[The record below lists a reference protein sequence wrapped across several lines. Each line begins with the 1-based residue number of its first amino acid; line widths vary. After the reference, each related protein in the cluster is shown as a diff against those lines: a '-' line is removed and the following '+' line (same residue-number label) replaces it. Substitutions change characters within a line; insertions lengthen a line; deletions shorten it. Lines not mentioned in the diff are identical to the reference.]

1 MNRERTL
8 IVGGGIV
15 GLASAYYLAK
25 SGLPV
30 TLLEQGT
37 VAQTASTGN
46 AGIVALGHLP
56 LPRPGLARKAVRWM
70 LDNTSPLYIPPRLD
84 PGLVLWLWQFHRAC
98 NRAHV
103 THCMNVLGQLGRLS
117 LDCWEEILGAEGI
130 DCGWERRGWLDVY
143 RTSAGGE
150 HAAGDSRTVASH
162 GFAAHAR
169 AGEELRREDPA
180 FADDVLGAVHY
191 PQSAFLDPGR
201 FLTSLAAR
209 LAELGVELRERAEVR
224 RLLADGDRCAGVE
237 LASGERLTAETT
249 VLTAGAWSTRLAR
262 TIGVR
267 VPMQAGKGYH
277 LDLAAP
283 DPCVRTACVLT
294 ETFVAVTP
302 MGDRLRLAG
311 TLEFSGVNRR
321 LVRKRL
327 ELLRSGAAGYLRGL
341 AGARVIDEGC
351 DLRPCTADG
360 LPVVGWAPR
369 SQGLF
374 VATGHAKMGLT
385 LGPGTGKLVSEHVV
399 GRSPSVEMHALRA
412 DRF

>member
-1 MNRERTL
+1 VNRERTV
-8 IVGGGIV
+8 IIGGGIV

-25 SGLPV
+25 GGRPV
-30 TLLEQGT
+30 TLVEQGT
-37 VAQTASTGN
+37 VPQSASTGN

-56 LPRPGLARKAVRWM
+56 LPRPGLARKAVGWM

-84 PGLVLWLWQFHRAC
+84 PGLALWLWQFYRSC

-103 THCMNVLGQLGRLS
+103 THCMNVLGELGRLS
-117 LDCWEEILGAEGI
+117 VACWEEILAAEGI
-130 DCGWERRGWLDVY
+130 DCSWQRRGWLDVY
-143 RTSAGGE
+143 RTAAGSE
-150 HAAGDSRTVASH
+150 HAAADARTVASH
-162 GFAAHAR
+162 GFAAHR
-169 AGEELRREDPA
+169 RTGEELRREDPA
-180 FADDVLGAVHY
+180 FGDGVLGAVHY
-191 PQSAFLDPGR
+191 SESAFLDPVR
-201 FLTSLAAR
+201 FLSGLGAR
-209 LAELGVELRERAEVR
+209 LAGLGVELRENATVR
-224 RLLADGDRCAGVE
+224 RLLADGDGCTGVE
-237 LASGERLTAETT
+237 LASGERLAAETT
-249 VLTAGAWSTRLAR
+249 VLTAGAWSTQLAQ

-277 LDLAAP
+277 LDLTAP

-327 ELLRSGAAGYLRGL
+327 ELLHSGAAGYLRGIE
-341 AGARVIDEGC
+341 GARVVGEGC

-369 SQGLF
+369 VRGLF

-385 LGPGTGKLVSEHVV
+385 LGPGTGKLVSEHIL
-399 GRSPSVEMHALRA
+399 GRTPSVETHALRA